1 MEPARCKVGLKQAKM
16 TSCPL
21 VLRGFS
27 TVKRYTIVALCLLAA
42 GTALAAVDS
51 DQALLPD
58 PGQELRP
65 EPDQS
70 LRLEPGMDQRYA
82 SNIATRFLTNYHYK
96 RTRLDDEL
104 SAQIFDS
111 YIELLDPNRIYFLR
125 SDIDTFE
132 RYRLGMDDALRHSDL
147 QSAYQV
153 FNVYVDR
160 VQQRVNYARTNVKQP
175 FDFTVDEYYQFDRE
189 GEPWAADTAELDELW
204 RTRVKNDYLRLLLT
218 DKEPEAIVE
227 TLIERY
233 DNLERRIRELNNE
246 DVFQFFMNA
255 FAQSIEPHT
264 AYLSPRNSENFEISM
279 KLSLE
284 GIGALLGRE
293 NEYTLIS
300 RIVPGG
306 PADKD
311 GRLQAGDRITA
322 VGQGGDG
329 KMVDVIGWRIDDVVE
344 LIRGPKDTVVR
355 LQILP
360 EDESV
365 SGPTTIIEIVR
376 NEVKLEEQAARSEII
391 EVPGEGGQEGE
402 VMKVGVIDLPVF
414 YLDFE
419 GRAQNV
425 PDYRSSTR
433 DVQRLIGELKDQG
446 VKGIVVDLRNNGGG
460 SLLEATTLTGLFIDK
475 GPVVQVR
482 NSSGRISLEEDVE
495 PGMAWDGPLAVL
507 VNRYSASASEIFA
520 AAIQDYGRG
529 VVIGEP
535 TFGKGTVQSL
545 LDLDDYAPAD
555 KPGMG
560 QLKITMA
567 QFFRVNGGSTQ
578 NRGVVPDIRFP
589 SAGDP
594 EEYGERSLDNALPWT
609 SIDAARYDPAGDLS
623 RLVAVADNR
632 YQGRIGENEEFAWLL
647 SDISEFN
654 EHAEEKSVSLLETVG
669 RQELKE
675 AEEKQARRKAQRETG
690 GPLLAADDILAD
702 AIDPETGEY
711 PDTEDA
717 EVAEDEAEEGP
728 DLLLREAARV
738 AADMVVLESDIELLE
753 RQFAQLGAKPH
764 DDPKL

>member
-1 MEPARCKVGLKQAKM
+1 LEI
-16 TSCPL
+16 
-21 VLRGFS
+21 F
-27 TVKRYTIVALCLLAA
+27 TVKRYSLVALLLLAA
-42 GTALAAVDS
+42 GTVLAAVDS
-51 DQALLPD
+51 DQALLPG
-58 PGQELRP
+58 PGQAAPL

-96 RTRLDDEL
+96 RTQLDDEL
-104 SAQIFDS
+104 SSHIFDS
-111 YIELLDPNRIYFLR
+111 YLELLDPNRIYFLR
-125 SDIDTFE
+125 GDVETFE

-147 QSAYQV
+147 QSAYEV
-153 FNVYVDR
+153 FNVYRDR
-160 VQQRVNYARTNVKQP
+160 VQQRVDYARKRVKEP

-204 RTRVKNDYLRLLLT
+204 RKRVKNDYLRLLLT

-227 TLIERY
+227 TLVERY

-264 AYLSPRNSENFEISM
+264 AYLSPRSSENFEISM

-300 RIVPGG
+300 SIVPGG
-306 PADKD
+306 PADQD
-311 GRLQAGDRITA
+311 GRLKAGDRITA
-322 VGQGGDG
+322 VGQGSDG

-355 LQILP
+355 LAILP

-365 SGPTTIIEIVR
+365 SGPTTTIEIVR
-376 NEVKLEEQAARSEII
+376 NEVKLEEQAAKSEII
-391 EVPGEGGQEGE
+391 EVPVEGGEEGQ

-414 YLDFE
+414 YLDFN
-419 GRAQNV
+419 GRAQNL

-433 DVQRLIGELKDQG
+433 DVQRLIGELRDQG
-446 VKGIVVDLRNNGGG
+446 VQGIVVDLRNNGGG

-482 NSSGRISLEEDVE
+482 NSSGRISLEEDVD
-495 PGMAWDGPLAVL
+495 PGMAWEGPLAVL

-623 RLVAVADNR
+623 RLVAVADSR
-632 YQGRIGENEEFAWLL
+632 YQGRVGEDEEFAWLL

-654 EHAEEKSVSLLETVG
+654 EHAEEKSVSLLESVG
-669 RQELKE
+669 RQEMKE
-675 AEEKQARRKAQRETG
+675 AEEKQAQRKAQREAG

-702 AIDPETGEY
+702 TIDPEAGEY
-711 PDTEDA
+711 PDTEEADA
-717 EVAEDEAEEGP
+717 AADEEDEGP
-728 DLLLREAARV
+728 DLLLREAARIV
-738 AADMVVLESDIELLE
+738 ADMVVLESDIELLE
-753 RQFAQLGAKPH
+753 RQFAQLSAKAH
-764 DDPKL
+764 AEPKL

>member
-1 MEPARCKVGLKQAKM
+1 M
-16 TSCPL
+16 
-21 VLRGFS
+21 
-27 TVKRYTIVALCLLAA
+27 KRYTIVALFLLVA
-42 GTALAAVDS
+42 GAALAAVDT
-51 DQALLPD
+51 DQPLQQK
-58 PGQELRP
+58 PGAGL

-104 SAQIFDS
+104 SGQIFDS
-111 YIELLDPNRIYFLR
+111 YLELLDPNRIYFLG
-125 SDIDTFE
+125 SDIEMFE
-132 RYRLGMDDALRHSDL
+132 RYRHGMDDALRHSDL
-147 QSAYQV
+147 LSAYEI
-153 FNVYVDR
+153 FNVYVER
-160 VQQRVNYARTNVKQP
+160 VQQRVDYARKRVKEP

-189 GEPWAADTAELDELW
+189 GEPWAADTAGLDELW
-204 RTRVKNDYLRLLLT
+204 RLRVKNDYLRLLLT

-227 TLIERY
+227 TLVERY

-293 NEYTLIS
+293 SEYTLIS
-300 RIVPGG
+300 SIVPGG

-311 GRLQAGDRITA
+311 GRLKAGDRITA

-355 LQILP
+355 LAVLP

-365 SGPTTIIEIVR
+365 SGPPTIVEIVR
-376 NEVKLEEQAARSEII
+376 NEVKLEEQAAQSEII
-391 EVPGEGGQEGE
+391 EVPVDGGQEGE

-414 YLDFE
+414 YLDFN
-419 GRAQNV
+419 GRAQNL

-446 VKGIVVDLRNNGGG
+446 VQGIVVDLRNNGGG

-482 NSSGRISLEEDVE
+482 NSSGRISLEEDIE
-495 PGMAWDGPLAVL
+495 PGMAWEGPLAVL

-578 NRGVVPDIRFP
+578 SRGVVPDIRFP

-594 EEYGERSLDNALPWT
+594 QDYGERSLDNALPWT
-609 SIDAARYDPAGDLS
+609 SIDSARYDPSGDLS

-632 YQGRIGENEEFAWLL
+632 YHGRMAGNEEFAWLL

-654 EHAEEKSVSLLETVG
+654 EHAEEKSVSLLESVG

-675 AEEKQARRKAQRETG
+675 AEEKQAQRKAQRESG

-702 AIDPETGEY
+702 SIDPETGEY
-711 PDTEDA
+711 PDTEEADA
-717 EVAEDEAEEGP
+717 AGDEEDEGP
-728 DLLLREAARV
+728 DLLLREAARIV
-738 AADMVVLESDIELLE
+738 ADMVLLESDIELLD
-753 RQFAQLGAKPH
+753 RQFAQISANKAH
-764 DDPKL
+764 EDPKLN

>member
-1 MEPARCKVGLKQAKM
+1 
-16 TSCPL
+16 
-21 VLRGFS
+21 
-27 TVKRYTIVALCLLAA
+27 VKRYTIVALYLLLA
-42 GTALAAVDS
+42 GTVFAAVDS
-51 DQALLPD
+51 DQAVRLE
-58 PGQELRP
+58 PG
-65 EPDQS
+65 QS

-104 SAQIFDS
+104 SSEIFDS
-111 YIELLDPNRIYFLR
+111 YLELLDPNRIYFLA
-125 SDIDTFE
+125 SDIEMFE
-132 RYRLGMDDALRHSDL
+132 RYRHGMDDALRHSDL
-147 QSAYQV
+147 QSAYEV

-160 VQQRVNYARTNVKQP
+160 VQQRVDYARTRAREP

-204 RTRVKNDYLRLLLT
+204 RLRVKNDYLRLLLT
-218 DKEPEAIVE
+218 DKEPEAIVD
-227 TLIERY
+227 TLVERY
-233 DNLERRIRELNNE
+233 DNLERRIKELNNE

-264 AYLSPRNSENFEISM
+264 AYLSPRSSENFEISM

-306 PADKD
+306 PADQD

-322 VGQGGDG
+322 VGQGSDG

-365 SGPTTIIEIVR
+365 SGPTTTIEIVR
-376 NEVKLEEQAARSEII
+376 NEVKLEEQAAQSEII
-391 EVPGEGGQEGE
+391 EVPVEGGQEGA

-414 YLDFE
+414 YLDFN
-419 GRAQNV
+419 GRAQNL

-433 DVQRLIGELKDQG
+433 DVQRLIGELKEQG
-446 VKGIVVDLRNNGGG
+446 VQGLVVDLRNNGGG

-495 PGMAWDGPLAVL
+495 PGMAWEGPLAVL

-529 VVIGEP
+529 VVVGEP

-589 SAGDP
+589 SAGDSDD
-594 EEYGERSLDNALPWT
+594 YGERSLDNALPWT
-609 SIDAARYDPAGDLS
+609 SIDAARYDPSGDLS

-632 YQGRIGENEEFAWLL
+632 YHGRMAENEEFAWLL

-654 EHAEEKSVSLLETVG
+654 EHAEEKSVSLLESVG
-669 RQELKE
+669 RKELQE
-675 AEEKQARRKAQRETG
+675 AEEKQAQRKAQRETG

-702 AIDPETGEY
+702 TIDPEAGEY
-711 PDTEDA
+711 PDTEEPEA
-717 EVAEDEAEEGP
+717 AEDEEDEGP
-728 DLLLREAARV
+728 DLLLREAARIV
-738 AADMVVLESDIELLE
+738 ADMVLLESDIELLE
-753 RQFAQLGAKPH
+753 RQFAQISAKTH
-764 DDPKL
+764 EEPKL